1 ARQREDVP
9 GAHTLAADRPR
20 ARPRSCPSGAG
31 RTRVGAPAVRPPGVG
46 RRPRSPPGRGPVAF
60 PLVAVRRLHNSDWGF
75 DSNCFVCEPR
85 NPTGLRIPFHHDD
98 ASGCVAAEFNLD
110 DAFSGA
116 PRFVHGG
123 IILAILDEAMAWVT
137 IAVGGKFAVT
147 KETTAAFDH
156 PMYVGRSYR
165 AEAFVDE

>member
-1 ARQREDVP
+1 
-9 GAHTLAADRPR
+9 
-20 ARPRSCPSGAG
+20 
-31 RTRVGAPAVRPPGVG
+31 
-46 RRPRSPPGRGPVAF
+46 
-60 PLVAVRRLHNSDWGF
+60 VAVRRLHNSDWGF

-123 IILAILDEAMAWVT
+123 IILAILDEAMAWAT

-165 AEAFVDE
+165 VEAFVDEATDAAMTTRAHVLDQKDRRCAEARATFVVLSAASARDAIGDLPAENDRLLRGAPS

>member
-1 ARQREDVP
+1 
-9 GAHTLAADRPR
+9 
-20 ARPRSCPSGAG
+20 
-31 RTRVGAPAVRPPGVG
+31 
-46 RRPRSPPGRGPVAF
+46 
-60 PLVAVRRLHNSDWGF
+60 VAVRRLHNSDWGF

-123 IILAILDEAMAWVT
+123 IILAILDEAMAWAT

-147 KETTAAFDH
+147 KETTAGFDH

-165 AEAFVDE
+165 VEAFVDETTDAAMTTHAHVLDQKDRRCAEARATFVVLSAATARDAIGDLPAENDRLLRGAPS